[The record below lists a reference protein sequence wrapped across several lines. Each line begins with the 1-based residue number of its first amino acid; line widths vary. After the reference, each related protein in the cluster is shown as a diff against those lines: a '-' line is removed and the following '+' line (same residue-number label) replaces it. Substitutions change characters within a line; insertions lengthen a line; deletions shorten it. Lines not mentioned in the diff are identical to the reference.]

1 MCLTNEGREQ
11 VSRWARQQSDEDL
24 QEYID
29 SQPRNGFSTLNA
41 HINHIIQ
48 LEIQERLLFRRR
60 QLKRSLWLSTR
71 HGRMV
76 EAIKRWLIRH
86 RLWSSTLRWPR
97 LPSLLDL
104 LHGLF
109 AALLKRLLES
119 RRLQQASLHQDQTS
133 LGRIRRPI
141 HDDPSP

>member
-41 HINHIIQ
+41 HINHIIH
-48 LEIQERLLFRRR
+48 LEIEQRLTFRRR

-86 RLWSSTLRWPR
+86 RICM
-97 LPSLLDL
+97 
-104 LHGLF
+104 G
-109 AALLKRLLES
+109 
-119 RRLQQASLHQDQTS
+119 
-133 LGRIRRPI
+133 
-141 HDDPSP
+141 

>member
-1 MCLTNEGREQ
+1 MCLTRKGYEQ
-11 VSRWARQQSDEDL
+11 VSRWARDREDEEL
-24 QEYID
+24 QEANANY
-29 SQPRNGFSTLNA
+29 QKNCRSTVDVQIL
-41 HINHIIQ
+41 HIIQ

-97 LPSLLDL
+97 LPSLPD
-104 LHGLF
+104 LHGLI
-109 AALLKRLLES
+109 ALLKCHLES
-119 RRLQQASLHQDQTS
+119 RRLQQASLRQDQTS
-133 LGRIRRPI
+133 FERMRRPI
-141 HDDPSP
+141 HDELIP

>member
-41 HINHIIQ
+41 HINHIIH
-48 LEIQERLLFRRR
+48 LEIEQRLTFRRR

-97 LPSLLDL
+97 LPSLPDL
-104 LHGLF
+104 HELI
-109 AALLKRLLES
+109 ALLKRYLES
-119 RRLQQASLHQDQTS
+119 RRLQQASWHQDQTS
-133 LGRIRRPI
+133 LGRMRRPI
-141 HDDPSP
+141 HDELIP